1 MPPPSNPRHY
11 LRAPLGILVLC
22 ILAASTV
29 YYLTIGSWSPEATPA
44 PGPQLASV
52 ASKGVAPPSTSAGR
66 EEARPSAQR

>member
-1 MPPPSNPRHY
+1 MPPPSNPRHD

-29 YYLTIGSWSPEATPA
+29 YYLTIGSWTPEATPA

-66 EEARPSAQR
+66 EEARPGAQR